1 MRWLIITIIIFI
13 LFGCDLNPSE
23 NSGSDYSK
31 WFNIDGDSAEQ
42 EPKTSQV
49 TTENIEEPPIE
60 NHLKELSLSEVMKGT
75 YAIYIQDNKGD
86 WVQGSGFLIEKN
98 LLVTNF
104 HVVEGF
110 RNGLI
115 RNNDKTPKYNID
127 EILKIDT
134 DNDIAILRVEGIES
148 PQILPFS
155 EKIPNIGDPIK
166 AVGCP
171 KGLEATVCGGIISQ
185 YRERNGANVAESGA
199 YAQLF
204 QIDADIN
211 HGSSG
216 GPIVNEKGHV
226 VGIAVSG
233 LGDGMNYAIP
243 ARFIITLNK
252 GTL

>member
-1 MRWLIITIIIFI
+1 MRWLVLIIIFVT
-13 LFGCDLNPSE
+13 LCGCNLNPSE
-23 NSGSDYSK
+23 NAGTDYSN
-31 WFNIDGDSAEQ
+31 WFNIDGDTTLQ
-42 EPKTSQV
+42 EPSTSEV
-49 TTENIEEPPIE
+49 TAENVEELPIE
-60 NHLKELSLSEVMKGT
+60 NNLKELSLAEVMKGT
-75 YAIYIQDNKGD
+75 YAIYIQDYKGD
-86 WVQGSGFLIEKN
+86 WAQGSGFLIEKN

-110 RNGLI
+110 RNGLV

-127 EILKIDT
+127 EILKVDT
-134 DNDIAILRVEGIES
+134 KNDIAILRVEGIES
-148 PQILPFS
+148 PQTLAIS
-155 EKIPNIGDPIK
+155 DKIPNIGDPIK
-166 AVGCP
+166 ALGCP

-185 YRERNGANVAESGA
+185 YRERNGTDVAESGE

-216 GPIVNEKGHV
+216 GPIVNDKGHV